1 MLFIMLLMKTITL
14 ASAKGGVGKSASA
27 ISISYILNE
36 LGYKVLLVDA
46 DPQNAITRHF
56 VNGYSSI
63 EKKTIRQ
70 VLLTEVNLAD
80 CLISAYD
87 RVDFIPSQLRLL
99 NIEKELADENN
110 PLFILHDILQEVDSE
125 YDYCVIDTPPW
136 MGMVTKSALISSDII
151 IIPTILEKWPVEAI
165 EIIFENIEKAI
176 HTQKYLEKKI
186 QSVYLLP
193 TFYEERI
200 VVLQAYL
207 QALKEDYPEYITK
220 TSIHKAADIGRTY
233 SIEGAALE
241 KKSRAY
247 QEYLS
252 LVNEIIRRNDGK
264 EI

>member
-1 MLFIMLLMKTITL
+1 MKTITL

-27 ISISYILNE
+27 ISISYILSQ
-36 LGYKVLLVDA
+36 LGYKVLLIDA

-63 EKKTIRQ
+63 EEKTIRQ
-70 VLLTEVNLAD
+70 MLLKEAKLGG

-87 RVDFIPSQLRLL
+87 GVDFIPSQLRLL

-110 PLFILHDILQEVDSE
+110 PLFILHDILKEVDSE
-125 YDYCVIDTPPW
+125 YDYCIIDTAPW
-136 MGMVTKSALISSDII
+136 MGMLTKSALICSDIVVV
-151 IIPTILEKWPVEAI
+151 PTILEKWPVEAI
-165 EIIFENIEKAI
+165 EIILENIEKAV
-176 HTQKYLEKKI
+176 HTQKYLDKKI
-186 QSVYLLP
+186 QKVYLLP

-200 VVLQAYL
+200 IVLQAYL

-220 TSIHKAADIGRTY
+220 TAIHKAAEIGRTY
-233 SIEGAALE
+233 SIEGAALD

-247 QEYLS
+247 SEYLS
-252 LVNEIIRRNDGK
+252 LVNEIIGDKNGK

>member
-1 MLFIMLLMKTITL
+1 MKTITL

-27 ISISYILNE
+27 ISISYVLSQ
-36 LGYKVLLVDA
+36 LGYKVLLIDA
-46 DPQNAITRHF
+46 DPQNAVTRHF

-63 EKKTIRQ
+63 EKTIRQ
-70 VLLTEVNLAD
+70 MLLKEAELGG
-80 CLISAYD
+80 CLIAAYD
-87 RVDFIPSQLRLL
+87 GVDFIPSQLRLL

-110 PLFILHDILQEVDSE
+110 PLFILHDILQEVDSD

-136 MGMVTKSALISSDII
+136 MGMVTKSALISSEIVV
-151 IIPTILEKWPVEAI
+151 IPTILEKWPVEAI
-165 EIIFENIEKAI
+165 EILFENIEKAI
-176 HTQKYLEKKI
+176 QTQKYLDKTI
-186 QSVYLLP
+186 QKVYLLP

-220 TSIHKAADIGRTY
+220 TAIHKAADIGRTY
-233 SIEGAALE
+233 STGGAALD

-247 QEYLS
+247 SEYLS
-252 LVNEIIRRNDGK
+252 LVNEIIGEENGK

>member
-1 MLFIMLLMKTITL
+1 MKTITL

-27 ISISYILNE
+27 ISISYILSQ
-36 LGYKVLLVDA
+36 LGYKVLLIDA
-46 DPQNAITRHF
+46 DPQNAVTRHF

-63 EKKTIRQ
+63 ENKTIRQ
-70 VLLTEVNLAD
+70 LLLKEAEPGG

-87 RVDFIPSQLRLL
+87 GVDFIPSQLRLL

-110 PLFILHDILQEVDSE
+110 PLFILHDVLQEVDSE
-125 YDYCVIDTPPW
+125 YDYCVIDTAPW
-136 MGMVTKSALISSDII
+136 MGILTKSALICSDTV

-165 EIIFENIEKAI
+165 EIILENIEKAI
-176 HTQKYLEKKI
+176 HTQKYLDKKI
-186 QSVYLLP
+186 QNVYLLP

-220 TSIHKAADIGRTY
+220 TAIHKAADIGRTY
-233 SIEGAALE
+233 SMEGAALD

-247 QEYLS
+247 REYLS
-252 LVNEIIRRNDGK
+252 LVNEIIGEADGK

>member
-1 MLFIMLLMKTITL
+1 MKTITL

-27 ISISYILNE
+27 ISISYILSQ
-36 LGYKVLLVDA
+36 LGHKVLLIDA
-46 DPQNAITRHF
+46 DPQNAVTRHF

-63 EKKTIRQ
+63 EEKTIRQ
-70 VLLTEVNLAD
+70 MLLKEAELGG

-87 RVDFIPSQLRLL
+87 GVDFIPSQLRLL

-110 PLFILHDILQEVDSE
+110 PLFILHDVLQEVDSE
-125 YDYCVIDTPPW
+125 YDYCIIDTAPW
-136 MGMVTKSALISSDII
+136 MGMLTKSALICSDIVVV
-151 IIPTILEKWPVEAI
+151 PTILEKWPVEAI
-165 EIIFENIEKAI
+165 EIILENIEKAI
-176 HTQKYLEKKI
+176 HTQKYLDKKI
-186 QSVYLLP
+186 QNVYLLP

-200 VVLQAYL
+200 IVLQAYL

-233 SIEGAALE
+233 SIEGAALD

-247 QEYLS
+247 SEYLS
-252 LVNEIIRRNDGK
+252 LVNEIIGRNDGK

>member
-1 MLFIMLLMKTITL
+1 MKTITL

-27 ISISYILNE
+27 ISISYILSQ
-36 LGYKVLLVDA
+36 LGHKVLLIDA
-46 DPQNAITRHF
+46 DPQNSVTRHF

-63 EKKTIRQ
+63 EEKTIRQ
-70 VLLTEVNLAD
+70 MLLKETALGG

-87 RVDFIPSQLRLL
+87 GVDLIPSQMRLL

-110 PLFILHDILQEVDSE
+110 TLFILHDILQTVDNE
-125 YDYCVIDTPPW
+125 YYYCIIDTAPW
-136 MGMVTKSALISSDII
+136 MGMLTKSALICSDIVVS
-151 IIPTILEKWPVEAI
+151 PTILEKWPVEAI
-165 EIIFENIEKAI
+165 EIIIENVEKAI

-186 QSVYLLP
+186 QNVYLVP

-220 TSIHKAADIGRTY
+220 TAIHKAADIGRTY
-233 SIEGAALE
+233 SMEGAALD

-247 QEYLS
+247 SEYLS
-252 LVNEIIRRNDGK
+252 LVDEIIGRNDGK